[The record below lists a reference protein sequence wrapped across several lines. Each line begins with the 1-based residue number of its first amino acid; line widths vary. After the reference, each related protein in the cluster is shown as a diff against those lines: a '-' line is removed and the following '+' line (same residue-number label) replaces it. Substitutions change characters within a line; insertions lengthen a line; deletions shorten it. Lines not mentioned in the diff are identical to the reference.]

1 MKLKDIPRGAPP
13 RKALLLLTVAVLAA
27 HLLLLRAG
35 PIAVQPAAPAR
46 ASALLTRVV
55 AAEPAPLPAPAPEP
69 AAAQPVAVPTPARA
83 ASPSPLLARAPLD
96 RPRPKA
102 EPAGLRTAS
111 LTQPDVPQ
119 PGPAAVAIVAA
130 AAPART
136 PAPQPVTFAIPAPM
150 RLQYKVEL
158 HQRGFSL
165 QATSE
170 LNWRHDGETY
180 EARLSVSAPLLPTRS
195 QRSSGRI
202 TAEGLAPER
211 FSDKGRSEEA
221 AHFERDKGK
230 VSFSNNRPD
239 VPLLAGAQDR
249 LSVLLQ
255 LGAMIGGEPRKF
267 PPGATITIQTAGTH
281 DAEPWIFN
289 VEGDDELVLPGGK
302 LTALRLTRA
311 PRKEFD
317 LKVELWL
324 APGMDYAPVRLRLT
338 QPNGDSV
345 DQQWSSTDRG

>member
-1 MKLKDIPRGAPP
+1 MKDAGIGATP
-13 RKALLLLTVAVLAA
+13 RKPLLLLTVGVVAA

-35 PIAVQPAAPAR
+35 PVPVPPPAPVR
-46 ASALLTRVV
+46 ASTMLTRTV
-55 AAEPAPLPAPAPEP
+55 AVDPTPLPAPA
-69 AAAQPVAVPTPARA
+69 AAEPVAVPSPAPPARVPVA
-83 ASPSPLLARAPLD
+83 ARQ
-96 RPRPKA
+96 RPKP
-102 EPAGLRTAS
+102 EPAGLRMAA
-111 LTQPDVPQ
+111 LTQQEPARTPVP
-119 PGPAAVAIVAA
+119 VATVAA
-130 AAPART
+130 AAPARA
-136 PAPQPVTFAIPAPM
+136 PAGQAVAFAIPAPM

-158 HQRGFSL
+158 RQRGFSL

-170 LNWRHDGETY
+170 LSWRHDGETY
-180 EARLSVSAPLLPTRS
+180 EARLAVSAPLFPTRS
-195 QRSSGRI
+195 QRSNGRI

-239 VPLLAGAQDR
+239 VPLLAGTQDR

-255 LGAMIGGEPRKF
+255 LGAMIGGAPSKF

-281 DAEPWIFN
+281 DAEPWIFT

-302 LTALRLTRA
+302 LTALRLTRL

-345 DQQWSSTDRG
+345 DQQWSSTDKG